1 MFPFQND
8 LKHCLP
14 EGGTSPIMD
23 FDRAIQRVGTDS
35 VKHDGCTDY
44 FGTPDVLPLWV
55 ADMDFAAPEAIT
67 QALLA
72 RAAHPIYGYSRY
84 PAAMFEALIGWMRQR
99 HGWQIERD
107 WVLPAPGVV
116 PSLHAAVLAFAAAGE
131 GVIVQP
137 PVYFPF
143 FSAVTA
149 TGRRLIENPL
159 RLHDGRYEM
168 DFEQLEQ
175 CAKDARLLLLCSPHN
190 PVGRVWTRVE
200 LAQVLDIAERYDLVV
215 LSDEIHHD
223 LIYPGQHHPVLA
235 KLAEELAID
244 PARVVTAAAP
254 SKTFNIPGLGLS
266 VLISPDP
273 VRRAALTKA
282 FDLLH
287 AGNYNPFSSAA
298 FASGYQYG
306 SVWLDALMLYLAQTR
321 DYVTDFTQRNL
332 PGIRVIEPD
341 GTYLLWLDC
350 RELCRERGWN
360 DVALKHFFVEQA
372 KVGMNPGPVFGS
384 GGSGFMRMNI
394 GTPRAVIETAL
405 TLIEAALE
413 AALPRSATS

>member
-1 MFPFQND
+1 
-8 LKHCLP
+8 
-14 EGGTSPIMD
+14 MD
-23 FDRAIQRVGTDS
+23 FDSPIPRDNTDS
-35 VKHDGCTDY
+35 VKHDGRVDY

-55 ADMDFAAPEAIT
+55 ADMDFAAPAEIT

-72 RAAHPIYGYSRY
+72 RAAHPVYGYSRY
-84 PAAMFEALIGWMRQR
+84 PESMFTALIDWMRQR
-99 HGWQIERD
+99 HGWSVERD
-107 WVLPAPGVV
+107 WVMPAPGVV

-159 RLHDGRYEM
+159 RLHEGHHNGRYEI
-168 DFEQLEQ
+168 DFAHLEQ
-175 CAKDARLLLLCSPHN
+175 CARDARLLLLCSPHN
-190 PVGRVWTRVE
+190 PVGRVWTRDE
-200 LAQVLDIAERYDLVV
+200 LAQVLEIAERHDLVV

-223 LIYPGQHHPVLA
+223 LIYPGQRHPVLA
-235 KLAEELAID
+235 TLTDNASH
-244 PARVVTAAAP
+244 VVTAAAP

-273 VRRAALTKA
+273 ARRLALHKA

-287 AGNYNPFSSAA
+287 AGNYNPFSSVA
-298 FASGYQYG
+298 FAAGYQHG
-306 SVWLDALMLYLAQTR
+306 AAWLDALMVYQAQTR
-321 DYVTDFTQRNL
+321 DFAIVFAREHL
-332 PGIRVIEPD
+332 PGIRVIEPE

-350 RELCRERGWN
+350 RELCAARGWN
-360 DVALKHFFVEQA
+360 DLALKRFCVEQA
-372 KVGMNPGPVFGS
+372 KLGMNPGTVFGS

-394 GTPRAVIETAL
+394 GAPRAVIETAL
-405 TLIEAALE
+405 QRLAAAL
-413 AALPRSATS
+413 